1 MGRNPHR
8 RNSAREGDKRP
19 VGPTHSDKAD
29 ERKEPLWRKPLAWLG
44 GIATVVIGG
53 VLVSVL
59 SVQAERITSVPTPVQ
74 TQAKHSHPAKHPH
87 PDPARPTTD
96 NQSQRPPKSLP
107 PRNLPKSSPLRIL
120 SEDPINLIELGV
132 WTFPERMI
140 LSSNRLAKLNSSFV
154 DSRSPAG
161 IADYLSPLGGYA
173 QSIDMQIVVQN
184 VRSHSIQILNM
195 NVIKNCRA
203 PLTGTVFFAPG
214 QAEVEDI
221 QMGFN
226 LDSVDTG
233 AKVVNG
239 VPTVSPSDPNY
250 FSKYTVV
257 IGPGKRQVFNIRTVT
272 NKWACSFLYS
282 ATILDG
288 TRKVYQEIGD
298 GERPF
303 RISSLATGTQQQ
315 PFSGYAVAY
324 VGGPTNTG
332 TVGPY
337 IRVNPKTYR

>member
-1 MGRNPHR
+1 
-8 RNSAREGDKRP
+8 
-19 VGPTHSDKAD
+19 
-29 ERKEPLWRKPLAWLG
+29 
-44 GIATVVIGG
+44 
-53 VLVSVL
+53 
-59 SVQAERITSVPTPVQ
+59 
-74 TQAKHSHPAKHPH
+74 
-87 PDPARPTTD
+87 
-96 NQSQRPPKSLP
+96 
-107 PRNLPKSSPLRIL
+107 
-120 SEDPINLIELGV
+120 
-132 WTFPERMI
+132 
-140 LSSNRLAKLNSSFV
+140 
-154 DSRSPAG
+154 
-161 IADYLSPLGGYA
+161 
-173 QSIDMQIVVQN
+173 
-184 VRSHSIQILNM
+184 
-195 NVIKNCRA
+195 
-203 PLTGTVFFAPG
+203 
-214 QAEVEDI
+214 
-221 QMGFN
+221 MGFN

-257 IGPGKRQVFNIRTVT
+257 IGPGERQVFNIRTVT

-337 IRVNPKTYR
+337 IRVNPRRHIGKDARPTRTRPAQAHIATWQMMSTSDCGPYVDQCRHGR